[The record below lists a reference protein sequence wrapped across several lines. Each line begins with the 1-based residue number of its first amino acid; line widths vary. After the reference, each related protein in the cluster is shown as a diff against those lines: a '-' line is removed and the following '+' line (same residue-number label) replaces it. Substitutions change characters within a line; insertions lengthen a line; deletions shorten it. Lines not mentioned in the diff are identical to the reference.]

1 MMLGRNAVSTVLAT
15 GRMTVVAQRRSGL
28 AGPEAARTQYGA
40 RAPTRTARRA
50 KEAVEEALRSM
61 RSYADEA
68 LDEAVEDA
76 RNAGENGRMA
86 PRHCAKIIM
95 SH

>member
-15 GRMTVVAQRRSGL
+15 GRMTVVARRRSGL
-28 AGPEAARTQYGA
+28 AGPEAERTQYGVQ
-40 RAPTRTARRA
+40 APARTARRA
-50 KEAVEEALRSM
+50 KEFVEEALRSM

-68 LDEAVEDA
+68 VDEAIEDA
-76 RNAGENGRMA
+76 RNAGESGRIA
-86 PRHCAKIIM
+86 PRHCARLVM